1 MCYTV
6 RRVERKSTEKNHPN
20 GERTGERM
28 NNITKGLQKFFR
40 GQQTFC
46 ALGENLYT
54 EQELVIM
61 DEERQKKD
69 EQRGYSDRMAHCY
82 DKWYRYNRS
91 DNGAAYDRGVV
102 RCVNEKHSKKW
113 LEEDEGFYIIECE
126 N

>member
-1 MCYTV
+1 
-6 RRVERKSTEKNHPN
+6 
-20 GERTGERM
+20 M

-40 GQQTFC
+40 GKETFY

-69 EQRGYSDRMAHCY
+69 EQRGYSDRTAHCY

-126 N
+126 K

>member
-1 MCYTV
+1 MSV
-6 RRVERKSTEKNHPN
+6 
-20 GERTGERM
+20 
-28 NNITKGLQKFFR
+28 TKGLQRFVR
-40 GQQTFC
+40 GNETYY

-54 EQELVIM
+54 EQELVKM

-91 DNGAAYDRGVV
+91 DDGAAYDRGVV
-102 RCVNEKHSKKW
+102 RCVNEKHTAKW
-113 LEEDEGFYIIECE
+113 LKEDEDFYIIECK

>member
-1 MCYTV
+1 
-6 RRVERKSTEKNHPN
+6 
-20 GERTGERM
+20 M
-28 NNITKGLQKFFR
+28 NNITKGLQKFVR
-40 GQQTFC
+40 GKETYY

-54 EQELVIM
+54 EQELVKM

-91 DNGAAYDRGVV
+91 DNGAAYDRGVDG
-102 RCVNEKHSKKW
+102 CGNEKHNKKW

-126 N
+126 D